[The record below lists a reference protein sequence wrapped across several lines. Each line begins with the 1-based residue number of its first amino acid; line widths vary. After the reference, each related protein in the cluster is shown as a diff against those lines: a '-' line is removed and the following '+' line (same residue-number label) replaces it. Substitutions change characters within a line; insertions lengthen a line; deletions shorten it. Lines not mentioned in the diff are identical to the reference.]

1 MLLQLFSSFVGV
13 NKAIQD
19 LEIDIVSSE
28 IIEFPSETT
37 DNPIESGGEVT
48 DHIINRPI
56 MLRMICQIGGSTL
69 LSWRDRRLEG
79 YEALKKLRDDKQP
92 VTVVS
97 GLETFSNM
105 LINNISID
113 RNLQNA
119 SVLQFQIE
127 FKQAKIVSSEK
138 VDVSTKV
145 DEKKEPATKDRATST
160 QNKGKVQGVDDNKVQ
175 TSTQTAS
182 GASETASKTPT
193 KKAKSILKGIKAK
206 SILKGIF
213 G

>member
-1 MLLQLFSSFVGV
+1 MLLQLFSSFLGV
-13 NKAIQD
+13 TKQIQD
-19 LEIDIVSSE
+19 LQIDIVSSE
-28 IIEFPSETT
+28 VIELPSETT
-37 DNPIESGGEVT
+37 DNPIESGAEVT

-56 MLRMICQIGGSTL
+56 MLRMVCQIGGSTL
-69 LSWRDRRLEG
+69 LNFADRKLEG

-127 FKQAKIVSSEK
+127 FKQAKIVSSQR
-138 VDVSTKV
+138 VDVSNNVSAT
-145 DEKKEPATKDRATST
+145 KEPQTKDRATST
-160 QNKGKVQGVDDNKVQ
+160 QNKGKVQGKNDTTTTNGTVSQ
-175 TSTQTAS
+175 QQPTQ
-182 GASETASKTPT
+182 
-193 KKAKSILKGIKAK
+193 KAK

>member
-1 MLLQLFSSFVGV
+1 MLLQLFSYFVGV
-13 NKAIQD
+13 TKQIQD
-19 LEIDIVSSE
+19 LQIDIVSSE
-28 IIEFPSETT
+28 VIELPSETT
-37 DNPIESGGEVT
+37 DNPIESGSEVT
-48 DHIINRPI
+48 DHIINKPI

-69 LSWRDRRLEG
+69 LNFADRKIEG

-127 FKQAKIVSSEK
+127 FKQAKIVSSQR
-138 VDVSTKV
+138 VDVSNNVSAT
-145 DEKKEPATKDRATST
+145 KEPKTKDRATST
-160 QNKGKVQGVDDNKVQ
+160 QNKGKVQAKSDTAT
-175 TSTQTAS
+175 TSTTNGTTAS
-182 GASETASKTPT
+182 QQPT
-193 KKAKSILKGIKAK
+193 QKAK

-213 G
+213 R

>member
-1 MLLQLFSSFVGV
+1 MLLQLFSSFLGV
-13 NKAIQD
+13 TKQIQD
-19 LEIDIVSSE
+19 LQIDIVSSE
-28 IIEFPSETT
+28 VIELPSETT
-37 DNPIESGGEVT
+37 DNPIESGSEVT
-48 DHIINRPI
+48 DHIINKPI
-56 MLRMICQIGGSTL
+56 LLRMVCQIGGSNLTN
-69 LSWRDRRLEG
+69 WTDRKIEG

-97 GLETFSNM
+97 GLETFTNM

-127 FKQAKIVSSEK
+127 FKQAKIVSSQR
-138 VDVSTKV
+138 VDVSNNVSAT
-145 DEKKEPATKDRATST
+145 KEPSTKDRATTT
-160 QNKGKVQGVDDNKVQ
+160 QNKGKVQAKSD
-175 TSTQTAS
+175 TATAS
-182 GASETASKTPT
+182 TTNGTTTAQQPT
-193 KKAKSILKGIKAK
+193 QKAK

>member
-13 NKAIQD
+13 TKQIQD
-19 LEIDIVSSE
+19 LQIDIVSSE
-28 IIEFPSETT
+28 VIELPSETT
-37 DNPIESGGEVT
+37 DNPIESGSEVT
-48 DHIINRPI
+48 DHIINKPI

-69 LSWRDRRLEG
+69 LNFADRKLEG

-127 FKQAKIVSSEK
+127 FKQAKIVSSQRVE
-138 VDVSTKV
+138 VSNNV
-145 DEKKEPATKDRATST
+145 SAKKEPKTKDRATST
-160 QNKGKVQGVDDNKVQ
+160 QNKGKVQ
-175 TSTQTAS
+175 
-182 GASETASKTPT
+182 
-193 KKAKSILKGIKAK
+193 AKSDTATTNGTTTAQQPTQKAN

>member
-1 MLLQLFSSFVGV
+1 MLLQLFSSFLGV
-13 NKAIQD
+13 TKQIQD
-19 LEIDIVSSE
+19 LQIDIVSSE
-28 IIEFPSETT
+28 VIELPSETT
-37 DNPIESGGEVT
+37 DNPIESGSEIT

-56 MLRMICQIGGSTL
+56 MLRMVCQIGGSTL
-69 LSWRDRRLEG
+69 LNFADRKLEG

-127 FKQAKIVSSEK
+127 FKQAKIVSSQR
-138 VDVSTKV
+138 VDVSNNVSAT
-145 DEKKEPATKDRATST
+145 KEPQTKDRATST
-160 QNKGKVQGVDDNKVQ
+160 QNKGKVQGKNDTTTTNGTVSQ
-175 TSTQTAS
+175 QQPTQ
-182 GASETASKTPT
+182 
-193 KKAKSILKGIKAK
+193 KAK

>member
-13 NKAIQD
+13 TKQIQD
-19 LEIDIVSSE
+19 LQIDIVSSE
-28 IIEFPSETT
+28 VIELPSETT
-37 DNPIESGGEVT
+37 DNPIESGSEVT

-56 MLRMICQIGGSTL
+56 ILRMICQIGGSTL
-69 LSWRDRRLEG
+69 LNFTDRKLEG

-105 LINNISID
+105 LINNITID

-127 FKQAKIVSSEK
+127 FKQAKIVSSQR
-138 VDVSTKV
+138 VDVSNNVSAT
-145 DEKKEPATKDRATST
+145 KEPKTKDRASTT
-160 QNKGKVQGVDDNKVQ
+160 QNKGKVQAKDDTATTNGTTTAQ
-175 TSTQTAS
+175 QPTQ
-182 GASETASKTPT
+182 
-193 KKAKSILKGIKAK
+193 KAKSILKGI
-206 SILKGIF
+206 IG
-213 G
+213 

>member
-1 MLLQLFSSFVGV
+1 MLLQLFSSFFGV

-19 LEIDIVSSE
+19 LAIDIVSSE
-28 IIEFPSETT
+28 VIELPSETT
-37 DNPIESGGEVT
+37 DNPIENGSEIT

-56 MLRMICQIGGSTL
+56 MLRMVCQIGGSNLTN
-69 LSWRDRRLEG
+69 WTDRKIEG

-105 LINNISID
+105 LINNITID

-119 SVLQFQIE
+119 TVLQFQID
-127 FKQAKIVSSEK
+127 FKQAIIVYSER
-138 VDVSTKV
+138 VNISTNIS
-145 DEKKEPATKDRATST
+145 EIKEPLTKDRATPL
-160 QNKGKVQGVDDNKVQ
+160 QNKGKVQGIDDSKAPTTAGT
-175 TSTQTAS
+175 TSQS
-182 GASETASKTPT
+182 PT
-193 KKAKSILKGIKAK
+193 VKAK

>member
-13 NKAIQD
+13 TKQIQD
-19 LEIDIVSSE
+19 LQIDIVSSE
-28 IIEFPSETT
+28 VIELPSETT
-37 DNPIESGGEVT
+37 DNPIESGSEVT
-48 DHIINRPI
+48 DHIINKPVL
-56 MLRMICQIGGSTL
+56 LRMVCQIGGSTL
-69 LSWRDRRLEG
+69 LNFTDRKLEG

-127 FKQAKIVSSEK
+127 FKQAKIVSSQR
-138 VDVSTKV
+138 VDVSNNVSAT
-145 DEKKEPATKDRATST
+145 KEPATKDRATST
-160 QNKGKVQGVDDNKVQ
+160 QNKGKVQAKSDTAT
-175 TSTQTAS
+175 TSTTS
-182 GASETASKTPT
+182 GTTPT
-193 KKAKSILKGIKAK
+193 EKASSMVSKIKEGVK
-206 SILKGIF
+206 ELFK
-213 G
+213 

>member
-1 MLLQLFSSFVGV
+1 MLLQLFSSFLGV
-13 NKAIQD
+13 TKQIQD
-19 LEIDIVSSE
+19 LQIDIVSSE
-28 IIEFPSETT
+28 VIELPSETT
-37 DNPIESGGEVT
+37 DNPIESGSEVT
-48 DHIINRPI
+48 DHIINKPI

-69 LSWRDRRLEG
+69 LNFADRKLEG
-79 YEALKKLRDDKQP
+79 YEALKKLRDDRQP

-127 FKQAKIVSSEK
+127 FKQAKIVSSQR
-138 VDVSTKV
+138 VDVSNNVSAT
-145 DEKKEPATKDRATST
+145 KEPATKDRATST
-160 QNKGKVQGVDDNKVQ
+160 QNKGKVQGVNDAG
-175 TSTQTAS
+175 TATGTATGTTGATGPTQQ
-182 GASETASKTPT
+182 PT
-193 KKAKSILKGIKAK
+193 QKAK

>member
-1 MLLQLFSSFVGV
+1 MLLQLFSYFVGV
-13 NKAIQD
+13 TKQIQD
-19 LEIDIVSSE
+19 LQIDIVSSE
-28 IIEFPSETT
+28 VIELPSETT
-37 DNPIESGGEVT
+37 DNPIESGSEVT
-48 DHIINRPI
+48 DHIINKPI
-56 MLRMICQIGGSTL
+56 LLRMVCQIGGSTL
-69 LSWRDRRLEG
+69 LNFADRKLEG
-79 YEALKKLRDDKQP
+79 YEALKKLRDDRQP

-127 FKQAKIVSSEK
+127 FKQAKIVSSQR
-138 VDVSTKV
+138 VDVSNNVSAT
-145 DEKKEPATKDRATST
+145 KEPATKDRATST
-160 QNKGKVQGVDDNKVQ
+160 QNKGKVQGVNDTGTATGTTGA
-175 TSTQTAS
+175 TSPTQQ
-182 GASETASKTPT
+182 PT
-193 KKAKSILKGIKAK
+193 QKAK

>member
-1 MLLQLFSSFVGV
+1 MLLQLFSSFLGV
-13 NKAIQD
+13 TKQIQD
-19 LEIDIVSSE
+19 LQIDIVSSE
-28 IIEFPSETT
+28 VIELPSETT
-37 DNPIESGGEVT
+37 DNPIESGAEIT

-56 MLRMICQIGGSTL
+56 LLRMVCQIGGSTL
-69 LSWRDRRLEG
+69 LNFTDRKLEG

-127 FKQAKIVSSEK
+127 FKQAKIVSSQR
-138 VDVSTKV
+138 VDVSNNVSAT
-145 DEKKEPATKDRATST
+145 KEPQTKDRATST
-160 QNKGKVQGVDDNKVQ
+160 QNKGKVQAKSDTTTTNT
-175 TSTQTAS
+175 TSTTS
-182 GASETASKTPT
+182 GTTTSQQPT
-193 KKAKSILKGIKAK
+193 QKAK

>member
-1 MLLQLFSSFVGV
+1 MLLQLFSSFLGV
-13 NKAIQD
+13 TKQIQD
-19 LEIDIVSSE
+19 LQIDIVSSE
-28 IIEFPSETT
+28 VIELPSETT
-37 DNPIESGGEVT
+37 DNPIESGSEVT

-56 MLRMICQIGGSTL
+56 LLRMACQIGGSNLTN
-69 LSWRDRRLEG
+69 WTDRKIEG

-97 GLETFSNM
+97 GLETFTNM

-127 FKQAKIVSSEK
+127 FKQAKIVSSQR
-138 VDVSTKV
+138 VDVSNNVSAT
-145 DEKKEPATKDRATST
+145 KEPATKDRATST
-160 QNKGKVQGVDDNKVQ
+160 QNKGKVQAKSDTAT
-175 TSTQTAS
+175 TSTTNGTTTSQQ
-182 GASETASKTPT
+182 PT
-193 KKAKSILKGIKAK
+193 QKAK

>member
-1 MLLQLFSSFVGV
+1 MLLQLFSSFFGV
-13 NKAIQD
+13 NKSIQD

-28 IIEFPSETT
+28 VIELPSETT
-37 DNPIESGGEVT
+37 DNPIESGSEVT
-48 DHIINRPI
+48 DHIINKPI
-56 MLRMICQIGGSTL
+56 LLRMVCQIGGSNLTN
-69 LSWRDRRLEG
+69 WTDRKIEG
-79 YEALKKLRDDKQP
+79 YEALKRLRDDKQP

-127 FKQAKIVSSEK
+127 FKQAKIVSSQR
-138 VDVSTKV
+138 VDVSNNISAT
-145 DEKKEPATKDRATST
+145 KEPATKDRATST
-160 QNKGKVQGVDDNKVQ
+160 QNKGKVQ
-175 TSTQTAS
+175 
-182 GASETASKTPT
+182 
-193 KKAKSILKGIKAK
+193 AKSDTATTNTTNGTITAQQPTQKAK

>member
-1 MLLQLFSSFVGV
+1 MLLQLFSSFLGV
-13 NKAIQD
+13 TKQIQD
-19 LEIDIVSSE
+19 LQIDIVSSE
-28 IIEFPSETT
+28 VIELPSETT
-37 DNPIESGGEVT
+37 DNPIESGAEVT

-56 MLRMICQIGGSTL
+56 MLRMVCQIGGSTL
-69 LSWRDRRLEG
+69 LNFADRKLEG
-79 YEALKKLRDDKQP
+79 YEALKKLRNDKQP

-127 FKQAKIVSSEK
+127 FKQAKIVSSQR
-138 VDVSTKV
+138 VDVSNNVSAT
-145 DEKKEPATKDRATST
+145 KEPKTKDRATST
-160 QNKGKVQGVDDNKVQ
+160 QNKGKVQAKNDTTT
-175 TSTQTAS
+175 TSGTVSQQQPTQ
-182 GASETASKTPT
+182 
-193 KKAKSILKGIKAK
+193 KAK

>member
-1 MLLQLFSSFVGV
+1 MLLQLFSSFLGV
-13 NKAIQD
+13 TKQIQD
-19 LEIDIVSSE
+19 LQIDIVSSE
-28 IIEFPSETT
+28 VIELPSETT
-37 DNPIESGGEVT
+37 DNPIESGAEVT

-56 MLRMICQIGGSTL
+56 ILRMVCQIGGSTL
-69 LSWRDRRLEG
+69 LNFADRKLEG

-127 FKQAKIVSSEK
+127 FKQAKIVSSQR
-138 VDVSTKV
+138 VDVSNNVSAT
-145 DEKKEPATKDRATST
+145 KEPQTKDRATST
-160 QNKGKVQGVDDNKVQ
+160 QNKGKVQGKNDTTTATT
-175 TSTQTAS
+175 TSGTVSQQQPTQ
-182 GASETASKTPT
+182 
-193 KKAKSILKGIKAK
+193 KAK

>member
-13 NKAIQD
+13 TKQIQD

-28 IIEFPSETT
+28 VIELPSETT
-37 DNPIESGGEVT
+37 DNPIESGSEVT
-48 DHIINRPI
+48 DHIINKPI
-56 MLRMICQIGGSTL
+56 LLRMVCQIGGSNLTN
-69 LSWRDRRLEG
+69 WTDRKIEG

-127 FKQAKIVSSEK
+127 FKQAKIVSSQR
-138 VDVSTKV
+138 VDVSNNISAT
-145 DEKKEPATKDRATST
+145 KEPATKDRATST
-160 QNKGKVQGVDDNKVQ
+160 QNKGKVQ
-175 TSTQTAS
+175 
-182 GASETASKTPT
+182 
-193 KKAKSILKGIKAK
+193 AKSDTATTNTTNGTTTAQQPTTKAK

>member
-1 MLLQLFSSFVGV
+1 MLLQLFSYFVGV
-13 NKAIQD
+13 TKQIQD
-19 LEIDIVSSE
+19 LKIDIVSSE
-28 IIEFPSETT
+28 VIELPSETT
-37 DNPIESGGEVT
+37 DNPIESGSEVT
-48 DHIINRPI
+48 DHIINKPI

-69 LSWRDRRLEG
+69 LNFADRKLEG
-79 YEALKKLRDDKQP
+79 YEALKKLRDDRQP

-119 SVLQFQIE
+119 SVLQFSIE
-127 FKQAKIVSSEK
+127 FKQAKIVSSQR
-138 VDVSTKV
+138 VDVSNNVSAT
-145 DEKKEPATKDRATST
+145 KEPATKDRATST
-160 QNKGKVQGVDDNKVQ
+160 QNKGKVQGVNDTGTTTGTTGA
-175 TSTQTAS
+175 TSPTQQ
-182 GASETASKTPT
+182 PT
-193 KKAKSILKGIKAK
+193 QKAK

>member
-13 NKAIQD
+13 TKQIQD
-19 LEIDIVSSE
+19 LQIDIVSSE
-28 IIEFPSETT
+28 VIELPSETT
-37 DNPIESGGEVT
+37 DNPIESGSEVT

-56 MLRMICQIGGSTL
+56 MLRMVCQIGGSNLTN
-69 LSWRDRRLEG
+69 WTDRKIEG
-79 YEALKKLRDDKQP
+79 YEALKKLRDDKLP

-97 GLETFSNM
+97 GLEIFSNM

-127 FKQAKIVSSEK
+127 FKQAKIVSSQR
-138 VDVSTKV
+138 VDVSNNISAT
-145 DEKKEPATKDRATST
+145 KEPATKDRATST
-160 QNKGKVQGVDDNKVQ
+160 QNKGKVQAKSDTAT
-175 TSTQTAS
+175 TSTTSGTTTAQQ
-182 GASETASKTPT
+182 PT
-193 KKAKSILKGIKAK
+193 QKAK

>member
-13 NKAIQD
+13 TKQIQD
-19 LEIDIVSSE
+19 LQIDIVSSE
-28 IIEFPSETT
+28 VIELPSETT
-37 DNPIESGGEVT
+37 DNPIESGSEVT

-69 LSWRDRRLEG
+69 LNFTDRKLEG

-105 LINNISID
+105 LINNINID

-127 FKQAKIVSSEK
+127 FKQAKIVSSQR
-138 VDVSTKV
+138 VDVSNNISAT
-145 DEKKEPATKDRATST
+145 KEPQTKDRATST
-160 QNKGKVQGVDDNKVQ
+160 QNKGKVQAKSDTAT
-175 TSTQTAS
+175 TSTTSGTTTAQQ
-182 GASETASKTPT
+182 PT
-193 KKAKSILKGIKAK
+193 QKAK

>member
-1 MLLQLFSSFVGV
+1 MLLQLFSSFLGV
-13 NKAIQD
+13 TKQIQD
-19 LEIDIVSSE
+19 LQIDIVSSE
-28 IIEFPSETT
+28 VIELPSETT
-37 DNPIESGGEVT
+37 DNPIESGAEVT

-56 MLRMICQIGGSTL
+56 MLRMVCQIGGSTL
-69 LSWRDRRLEG
+69 LNFTDRKLEG

-105 LINNISID
+105 LINNINID

-127 FKQAKIVSSEK
+127 FKQAKIVSSQR
-138 VDVSTKV
+138 VDVSNNVSAT
-145 DEKKEPATKDRATST
+145 KEPATKDRATST
-160 QNKGKVQGVDDNKVQ
+160 QNKGKVQGRNDTTTATT
-175 TSTQTAS
+175 TSGTVSQQQPTQ
-182 GASETASKTPT
+182 
-193 KKAKSILKGIKAK
+193 KAK

>member
-1 MLLQLFSSFVGV
+1 MLLQLFSSFLGV
-13 NKAIQD
+13 TKQIQD
-19 LEIDIVSSE
+19 LQIDIVSSE
-28 IIEFPSETT
+28 VIELPSETT
-37 DNPIESGGEVT
+37 DNPIESGAEVT

-56 MLRMICQIGGSTL
+56 MLRMVCQIGGSTL
-69 LSWRDRRLEG
+69 LNFADRKLEG

-92 VTVVS
+92 ITVVS

-127 FKQAKIVSSEK
+127 FKQAKIVSSQR
-138 VDVSTKV
+138 VDVSNNVSAT
-145 DEKKEPATKDRATST
+145 KEPKTKDRATST
-160 QNKGKVQGVDDNKVQ
+160 QNKGKVQAKNDTTT
-175 TSTQTAS
+175 TSGTVSQQQPTQ
-182 GASETASKTPT
+182 
-193 KKAKSILKGIKAK
+193 KAK

>member
-13 NKAIQD
+13 TKQIQD
-19 LEIDIVSSE
+19 LQIDIVSSE
-28 IIEFPSETT
+28 VIELPSETT
-37 DNPIESGGEVT
+37 DNPIESGSEVT

-69 LSWRDRRLEG
+69 LNFTDRKLEG

-105 LINNISID
+105 LINNITID

-119 SVLQFQIE
+119 TVLQFQIE
-127 FKQAKIVSSEK
+127 FKQAKIVSSQR
-138 VDVSTKV
+138 VDVSNNVSAT
-145 DEKKEPATKDRATST
+145 KEPQTKDRATST
-160 QNKGKVQGVDDNKVQ
+160 QNKGKVQGINDTGTATGTTGA
-175 TSTQTAS
+175 TSPTQQ
-182 GASETASKTPT
+182 PT
-193 KKAKSILKGIKAK
+193 QKAK

>member
-13 NKAIQD
+13 TKQIQD
-19 LEIDIVSSE
+19 LQIDIVSSE
-28 IIEFPSETT
+28 IIELPSETT
-37 DNPIESGGEVT
+37 DNPIESGSEVT
-48 DHIINRPI
+48 DHIINKPI
-56 MLRMICQIGGSTL
+56 ILRMVCQIGGSTL
-69 LSWRDRRLEG
+69 LNFTDRKLEG
-79 YEALKKLRDDKQP
+79 YEALKKLRDDKLP

-105 LINNISID
+105 LINNITID

-127 FKQAKIVSSEK
+127 FKQAKIVSSQRI
-138 VDVSTKV
+138 DVSNNVSAT
-145 DEKKEPATKDRATST
+145 KEPKTKDRATTT
-160 QNKGKVQGVDDNKVQ
+160 QNKGKVQAKDDTATTNGTTTAQ
-175 TSTQTAS
+175 QPTQ
-182 GASETASKTPT
+182 
-193 KKAKSILKGIKAK
+193 KAK

>member
-1 MLLQLFSSFVGV
+1 MLLQLFSSFFGV

-28 IIEFPSETT
+28 VIELPSETT
-37 DNPIESGGEVT
+37 DNPIESGSEIT
-48 DHIINRPI
+48 DHIINKPI
-56 MLRMICQIGGSTL
+56 LLRMVCQIGGSNLTN
-69 LSWRDRRLEG
+69 WTDRKIEG

-97 GLETFSNM
+97 GLETFTNM

-119 SVLQFQIE
+119 TVLQFQIE
-127 FKQAKIVSSEK
+127 FKQAKIVSSQR
-138 VDVSTKV
+138 VDVSNNVSAT
-145 DEKKEPATKDRATST
+145 KEPATKDRATST
-160 QNKGKVQGVDDNKVQ
+160 QNKGKVQGIDDSKVQ

-182 GASETASKTPT
+182 GTSATTSQSPT
-193 KKAKSILKGIKAK
+193 VKAK

-213 G
+213 E

>member
-1 MLLQLFSSFVGV
+1 MLLQLFSSFLGV
-13 NKAIQD
+13 TKQIQD
-19 LEIDIVSSE
+19 LQIDIVSSE
-28 IIEFPSETT
+28 VIELPSETT
-37 DNPIESGGEVT
+37 DNPIESGSEVT

-56 MLRMICQIGGSTL
+56 MLRMVCQIGGSTL
-69 LSWRDRRLEG
+69 LNFTDRKLEG
-79 YEALKKLRDDKQP
+79 YEALKKLRDDKHP

-119 SVLQFQIE
+119 SILQFQIE
-127 FKQAKIVSSEK
+127 FKQAKIVSSQR
-138 VDVSTKV
+138 VDVSNNISAT
-145 DEKKEPATKDRATST
+145 KEPATKDRATST
-160 QNKGKVQGVDDNKVQ
+160 QNKGKVQGKNDTTTATTTNGTVSQQQ
-175 TSTQTAS
+175 TTQ
-182 GASETASKTPT
+182 
-193 KKAKSILKGIKAK
+193 KAK

>member
-13 NKAIQD
+13 TKQIQD
-19 LEIDIVSSE
+19 LQIDIVSSE
-28 IIEFPSETT
+28 VIELPSETT
-37 DNPIESGGEVT
+37 DNPIESGSEVT
-48 DHIINRPI
+48 DHIINKPI
-56 MLRMICQIGGSTL
+56 ILRMVCQIGGSTL
-69 LSWRDRRLEG
+69 LNFTDRKLEG

-105 LINNISID
+105 LINNVTID

-127 FKQAKIVSSEK
+127 FKQAKIVSSQR
-138 VDVSTKV
+138 VDVSNNVSAT
-145 DEKKEPATKDRATST
+145 KEPQTKDRATTT
-160 QNKGKVQGVDDNKVQ
+160 QNKGKVQ
-175 TSTQTAS
+175 
-182 GASETASKTPT
+182 
-193 KKAKSILKGIKAK
+193 AKSDTATTNGTTTAQQPTQKAK

>member
-1 MLLQLFSSFVGV
+1 MLLQLFSSFFGV
-13 NKAIQD
+13 NKSIQD

-28 IIEFPSETT
+28 VIELPSETT
-37 DNPIESGGEVT
+37 DNPIESGSEVT
-48 DHIINRPI
+48 DHIINKPI
-56 MLRMICQIGGSTL
+56 LLRMVCQIGGSNLTN
-69 LSWRDRRLEG
+69 WTDRKIEG

-97 GLETFSNM
+97 GLETFTNM

-127 FKQAKIVSSEK
+127 FKQAKIVSSQR
-138 VDVSTKV
+138 VDVSNNVSAT
-145 DEKKEPATKDRATST
+145 KEPKTKDRATST
-160 QNKGKVQGVDDNKVQ
+160 QNKGKVQAKSDTAT
-175 TSTQTAS
+175 TSTTNGTTTSQQ
-182 GASETASKTPT
+182 PT
-193 KKAKSILKGIKAK
+193 QKAK

>member
-1 MLLQLFSSFVGV
+1 MLLQLFSSFLGV
-13 NKAIQD
+13 TKQIQD
-19 LEIDIVSSE
+19 VEIDIVSSE
-28 IIEFPSETT
+28 VIELPSETT
-37 DNPIESGGEVT
+37 DNPIESGSEVT

-69 LSWRDRRLEG
+69 LNFTDRKLEG

-127 FKQAKIVSSEK
+127 FKQAKIVSSQR
-138 VDVSTKV
+138 VDVSNNVSAT
-145 DEKKEPATKDRATST
+145 KEPQTKDRATST
-160 QNKGKVQGVDDNKVQ
+160 QNKGKVQGRDDTGTATGTTGA
-175 TSTQTAS
+175 TSPTQQ
-182 GASETASKTPT
+182 PT
-193 KKAKSILKGIKAK
+193 QKAK

>member
-1 MLLQLFSSFVGV
+1 MLLQLFSSFFGV

-28 IIEFPSETT
+28 VIELPSETT
-37 DNPIESGGEVT
+37 DNPIESGAEIT

-56 MLRMICQIGGSTL
+56 LLRMVCQIGGSNLTN
-69 LSWRDRRLEG
+69 WTDRKIEG
-79 YEALKKLRDDKQP
+79 YEALKRLRDDKQP

-97 GLETFSNM
+97 GLETFTNM

-127 FKQAKIVSSEK
+127 FKQAKIVSSQR
-138 VDVSTKV
+138 VDVSNNVSAT
-145 DEKKEPATKDRATST
+145 KEPKTKDRATST
-160 QNKGKVQGVDDNKVQ
+160 QNKGKVQGIDDSKVQ
-175 TSTQTAS
+175 TSTQTANGTS
-182 GASETASKTPT
+182 ATTSQSPT
-193 KKAKSILKGIKAK
+193 VKAK

>member
-13 NKAIQD
+13 TKQIQD

-28 IIEFPSETT
+28 VIELPSETT
-37 DNPIESGGEVT
+37 DNPIESGSEVT
-48 DHIINRPI
+48 DHIINRPTV
-56 MLRMICQIGGSTL
+56 LRMICQIGGSTL
-69 LSWRDRRLEG
+69 LNFTDRKLEG
-79 YEALKKLRDDKQP
+79 YEALKKLRDDKLP

-105 LINNISID
+105 LINNITID

-119 SVLQFQIE
+119 TVLQFQIE
-127 FKQAKIVSSEK
+127 FKQAKIVSSQR
-138 VDVSTKV
+138 VDVSNNISAT
-145 DEKKEPATKDRATST
+145 KEPKTKDRATST
-160 QNKGKVQGVDDNKVQ
+160 QNKGKVQAKDDTATTNGA
-175 TSTQTAS
+175 TTTQQ
-182 GASETASKTPT
+182 PT
-193 KKAKSILKGIKAK
+193 QKAK

>member
-13 NKAIQD
+13 TKQIQD
-19 LEIDIVSSE
+19 LQIDIVSSE
-28 IIEFPSETT
+28 VIELPSETT
-37 DNPIESGGEVT
+37 DNPIESGSEVT
-48 DHIINRPI
+48 DHIINKPI
-56 MLRMICQIGGSTL
+56 LLRMICQIGGSTL
-69 LSWRDRRLEG
+69 LNFTDRKLEG
-79 YEALKKLRDDKQP
+79 YEALKKLRDDKLP

-105 LINNISID
+105 LINNITID

-127 FKQAKIVSSEK
+127 FKQAKIVSSQK
-138 VDVSTKV
+138 VDVSNNISAT
-145 DEKKEPATKDRATST
+145 KEPKTKDRATST
-160 QNKGKVQGVDDNKVQ
+160 QSKGKVQAKDDTT
-175 TSTQTAS
+175 TSNTTNGTITTQQ
-182 GASETASKTPT
+182 PT
-193 KKAKSILKGIKAK
+193 QKAK

>member
-1 MLLQLFSSFVGV
+1 MLLQLFSSFLGV
-13 NKAIQD
+13 TKQIQD
-19 LEIDIVSSE
+19 LQIDIVSSE
-28 IIEFPSETT
+28 VIDLPSETT
-37 DNPIESGGEVT
+37 DNPIESGSEIT

-56 MLRMICQIGGSTL
+56 MLRMVCQIGGSTL
-69 LSWRDRRLEG
+69 LNFTDRKLEG

-105 LINNISID
+105 LINNINID

-127 FKQAKIVSSEK
+127 FKQAKIVSSQR
-138 VDVSTKV
+138 VDVSNNVSAT
-145 DEKKEPATKDRATST
+145 KEPQTKDRATST
-160 QNKGKVQGVDDNKVQ
+160 QNKGKVQGVNDTT
-175 TSTQTAS
+175 TSTTTS
-182 GASETASKTPT
+182 GTVSQQQPT
-193 KKAKSILKGIKAK
+193 QKAK

-213 G
+213 R

>member
-1 MLLQLFSSFVGV
+1 MLLQLFSSFFGV

-28 IIEFPSETT
+28 VIELPSETT
-37 DNPIESGGEVT
+37 DNPIESGSEIT

-56 MLRMICQIGGSTL
+56 LLRMVCQIGGSNLTN
-69 LSWRDRRLEG
+69 WTDRKIEG
-79 YEALKKLRDDKQP
+79 YEALKRLRDDKQP

-127 FKQAKIVSSEK
+127 FKQAKIVSSQR
-138 VDVSTKV
+138 VDVSNNVSAT
-145 DEKKEPATKDRATST
+145 KEPQTKDRATST
-160 QNKGKVQGVDDNKVQ
+160 QNKGKVQAKSDTTTTNT
-175 TSTQTAS
+175 TSTTS
-182 GASETASKTPT
+182 GTTPT
-193 KKAKSILKGIKAK
+193 EKASSIVFKIKKAIIGN
-206 SILKGIF
+206 
-213 G
+213 